1 MLHHWKIL
9 MGLKGDSTV
18 WSKDENR
25 GNDLT
30 RIDCM
35 PFLCWVLNN
44 DNSDISG
51 WCSKTPPTRN
61 PTISISTE
69 EWSEAESGPVRSPPK
84 KPSLASTKVKYINVS
99 LPRQDKTSVFQD
111 WLYTYIVGSQMLT
124 PTSFQ
129 GEWESNEASEDVF
142 KDLLRVKKL
151 SQRVSSVESK
161 SKSPPWS
168 SIDLDSFSQAT
179 DCLRWPRWPTTMR
192 ASSRRAVTYRWGWDA
207 STGLM
212 SACAG
217 ICV

>member
-1 MLHHWKIL
+1 MTDCFYLENSIL
-9 MGLKGDSTV
+9 SSLSLCCIIGKFSWVGLKGDSTV

-35 PFLCWVLNN
+35 QFLCWVFNN

-51 WCSKTPPTRN
+51 PSSKTPPTRN

-84 KPSLASTKVKYINVS
+84 KPSLASTKVKYINVG
-99 LPRQDKTSVFQD
+99 LPRQDKTSVFQN

-161 SKSPPWS
+161 SKSPP
-168 SIDLDSFSQAT
+168 
-179 DCLRWPRWPTTMR
+179 
-192 ASSRRAVTYRWGWDA
+192 
-207 STGLM
+207 
-212 SACAG
+212 
-217 ICV
+217 